1 MTSVQ
6 ESSSDKVIRLSL
18 IPLIYFYLENIIEMK
33 NIIWLQKIERGQP
46 KTLIKNREIYRD
58 IIIYLSNNKWKH
70 TLSDIWDAI
79 RISHPQQV
87 KNYIEQMK
95 KKWFIKECDKQYLVD
110 EIQCKILYLEL
121 ENQIIISKEDY
132 NKLIVYREKYLEI
145 KRLIAN
151 P

>member
-1 MTSVQ
+1 
-6 ESSSDKVIRLSL
+6 
-18 IPLIYFYLENIIEMK
+18 MK